1 MCATPGRGNVPSL
14 GRWNSPSRA
23 TFSPAL
29 IPSHDYRETR
39 AIRRVWMRVLAT
51 SSVSVN
57 GLAITPSQAAATTY
71 VGGTDD
77 ELEALWGQ
85 GVAGSNPVAVTIL
98 LAGREELAVRR
109 RREIV
114 VDLHAWKLRCGGR
127 RLRRSCHLRIV
138 FPRHGAN
145 RNVFRQS
152 GTFLDDTVPSVILR
166 DP

>member
-1 MCATPGRGNVPSL
+1 
-14 GRWNSPSRA
+14 
-23 TFSPAL
+23 
-29 IPSHDYRETR
+29 
-39 AIRRVWMRVLAT
+39 MRVLAT

-114 VDLHAWKLRCGGR
+114 VDLHAWK
-127 RLRRSCHLRIV
+127 
-138 FPRHGAN
+138 
-145 RNVFRQS
+145 
-152 GTFLDDTVPSVILR
+152 
-166 DP
+166 